1 MSKDKQETKVLP
13 ELTSIHTQNFPQI
26 LEQLGISIAV
36 TTYQAGKVILLRNE
50 NGMLNTHFSS
60 FIRPMGM
67 CVNRQHLYLG
77 DRYRIIKFQNMPA
90 LSSRLEPPNKV
101 DSCYIPRSIHITGD
115 IDIHEMETDGD
126 DKLWFI
132 NTKFSTL
139 CNLDGESSFVPLWR
153 PHFVS
158 ALADEDRCHLN
169 GLCMI
174 DGRPKYVT
182 ALGAT
187 DSRGGWR
194 ENKKDGGIMMDV
206 DSNEIILDK
215 LSMPHSPR
223 WYREKLWLLESGKG
237 HLSTVD
243 LNKKKLTMI
252 AELPGFTRGIDF
264 IGSLAVIGLSQIRES
279 ATFSGLPITERL
291 KERICGVWIVNI
303 ENGQTVAYMKFT
315 AGVEEIFSVKILQQT
330 IWPDILEI
338 DNDLQLN
345 SYTIPDRYL
354 NDLTIP

>member
-1 MSKDKQETKVLP
+1 MSGDEQDKIKIVDP
-13 ELTSIHTQNFPQI
+13 TSVHTQNFPKI

-36 TTYQAGKVILLRNE
+36 TTYQAGKIILLRNE
-50 NGMLNTHFSS
+50 NGTLNTHFSS

-67 CVNRQHLYLG
+67 CANQQHLYLG
-77 DRYRIIKFQNMPA
+77 DRYRIIKFSNMPA
-90 LSSRLEPPNKV
+90 LSGRLDPPDKV
-101 DSCYIPRSIHITGD
+101 DNCYIPRNIHITGD
-115 IDIHEMETDGD
+115 IDIHEMETDKE

-139 CNLDGESSFVPLWR
+139 CTLDGESSFVPVWR
-153 PHFVS
+153 PEFIS

-174 DGRPKYVT
+174 DGKPKYMT

-194 ENKKDGGIMMDV
+194 ENKRDGGILMDV
-206 DSNEIILDK
+206 DTNKIVLDK

-223 WYREKLWLLESGKG
+223 WYREKLWLLESGEG

-243 LNKKKLTMI
+243 LKKKKLTMI

-264 IGSLAVIGLSQIRES
+264 IGSLAFIGLSQIRET
-279 ATFSGLPITERL
+279 ATFSKLPITERL
-291 KERICGVWIVNI
+291 KERICGVWVVNI

-330 IWPDILEI
+330 RWPDILEV
-338 DNDLQLN
+338 DNDLQLT
-345 SYTIPDRYL
+345 SYTVPDQY
-354 NDLTIP
+354 I

>member
-1 MSKDKQETKVLP
+1 MSSEQEEAKAKV
-13 ELTSIHTQNFPQI
+13 ELTSVHTENFPKI
-26 LEQLGISIAV
+26 LEHFGISIAV

-50 NGMLNTHFSS
+50 GGLLNTHFSA

-67 CVNRQHLYLG
+67 CASRRHLYVG

-90 LSSRLEPPNKV
+90 LSARLDPPDKV
-101 DSCYIPRSIHITGD
+101 DSCFIPRNIHITGD
-115 IDIHEMETDGD
+115 IDIHEMEVDKD
-126 DKLWFI
+126 DTLWFL
-132 NTKFSTL
+132 NTKFSALCTL
-139 CNLDGESSFVPLWR
+139 DDESSFVPVWR
-153 PHFVS
+153 PPFVT

-174 DGRPKYVT
+174 DGKPKYVT

-187 DSRGGWR
+187 DTKGGWR
-194 ENKKDGGIMMDV
+194 ENKKDGGILMDV
-206 DSNEIILDK
+206 DSKEILLDK

-223 WYREKLWLLESGKG
+223 WYEDKLWLLESGKG

-243 LNKKKLTMI
+243 LQKKKCTMV

-264 IGSLAVIGLSQIRES
+264 IGPLAFIGLSQIRES

-291 KERICGVWIVNI
+291 KERICGVWVVNI
-303 ENGQTVAYMKFT
+303 ESGETVAYMQFT
-315 AGVEEIFSVKILQQT
+315 AGVEEIFSVNILRQT
-330 IWPDILEI
+330 VWPDILEI
-338 DNDLQLN
+338 DNELQLN

-354 NDLTIP
+354 ADVNKA